1 MANLNQFITDITT
14 VLGPQRVH
22 TDELLVKAYSVD
34 ASPFEP
40 CAKAV
45 VDIAN
50 PAELQHLLRFSRKH
64 RMGLSFRA
72 AGTGVSGQTITN
84 DITVRFVGDHWKY
97 IQVLNQGQQVKAGCC
112 VVGAEVNAALQP
124 YRRFMTAD
132 PSSIGSAFIG
142 GMASTNAAGL
152 SCVIQKNIFHTMTD
166 IHFTLMD
173 GTTVD
178 TADPASVT
186 RFRKMHATMLAEL
199 VALRQRILDDPA
211 MDEKVRRKFSI
222 RNTAGYSLN
231 AFTDYEDPVEILSH
245 LIIGSEGTLAFI
257 HDITL
262 NTDVLR
268 TERATALVGFHTLDE
283 AIKGVLL
290 LEAHCPM
297 YAVEFLNSVS
307 LNALMPVQGF
317 PDYLRGLGKDACALL
332 LETNGQDKE
341 ELEANVAKVTNVLGS
356 LKMASELRFE
366 YDLTVCDQLWNIR
379 RSLFPI
385 LAGTRAPEEYAYSED
400 YCVPIQHLPEACTAF
415 VDILNKYGFTKS
427 GVHGHALHGN
437 IHFSIP
443 LQLNN
448 DEELRKVGLVIDEV
462 AEVVLGLG
470 GALKAEHGTGRAV
483 APFVRLEWGD
493 DLYKVMQ
500 DLKKVI
506 DPAGLLN
513 PGVLLNE
520 NPQGHLENLKYA
532 VHVDKSID
540 TCVDC
545 GFCEYVCPS
554 AGVGLSSRQRIYTL
568 RTIAGLRKA
577 GENDLADRWMKTFH
591 KLGRDMCA
599 VDGLC
604 ATRCP
609 LGIDTGAYMKRL
621 RHDSFSGV
629 GMATAGAVASNFRVV
644 GSVAS
649 TMLTVVSAAHKLM
662 GHNLA
667 AKTGSIARLVSGMTI
682 PDFREVEL
690 TGGSA
695 IPTPQPGTSQD
706 KTVVYYPSCATR
718 IMGYAEAEPLMDVTL
733 RLLQKAGYRVLFP
746 EKNTKYC
753 CGKAFESKGLFEKA
767 DAKSAELS
775 KALLRISENGRWPV
789 LCDTSP
795 CLARMKK
802 TLDSRLQLWE
812 PALFTLTHL
821 AEHLTFVRKERSVAL
836 HPTCSMREMKL
847 VETFREVAEKCVT
860 NVVIP
865 EKIFC
870 CGFSGDKG
878 FAVPELNASALR
890 TLRAQVAHCEE
901 GYSTSR
907 TCEVGLTLHSGKH
920 YRNIL
925 YLVDECT
932 K

>member
-1 MANLNQFITDITT
+1 MANFHQFLADMTA
-14 VLGPQRVH
+14 VVGQERLH

-40 CAKAV
+40 RSKAV
-45 VDIAN
+45 VDIAT
-50 PAELQHLLRFSRKH
+50 PAELRHLLRLARRH
-64 RMGLSFRA
+64 QVGLSFRA
-72 AGTGVSGQTITN
+72 AGTGVSGQTITEGV
-84 DITVRFVGDHWKY
+84 TVRLVGDHWKY
-97 IQVLNQGQQVKAGCC
+97 IQVLDKGRQVKAGCS
-112 VVGAEVNAALQP
+112 VVGAEINDALRP

-132 PSSIGSAFIG
+132 PSSIGSAHIG

-152 SCVIQKNIFHTMTD
+152 SCVIQKNIFHTMAD
-166 IHFTLMD
+166 IHFTLAD
-173 GTTVD
+173 GTAVN
-178 TADPASVT
+178 TADPVSVAH
-186 RFRKMHATMLAEL
+186 FRQSHALLLEQL
-199 VALRQRILDDPA
+199 LALRQRILDNPDMEA
-211 MDEKVRRKFSI
+211 KVRRKFAI

-231 AFTDYEDPVEILSH
+231 AFTDYDDPVDILSH
-245 LIIGSEGTLAFI
+245 LLIGSEGTLAFI

-268 TERATALVGFHTLDE
+268 TERATALVGFHTLGE

-307 LNALMPVQGF
+307 LKALMPVQGF

-332 LETNGQDKE
+332 LETNGQDKA
-341 ELEANVAKVTNVLGS
+341 ELEANVAKVTEVLGS
-356 LKMASELRFE
+356 LNMASELRFE
-366 YDLTVCDQLWNIR
+366 YDPDVCEQLWNIR

-400 YCVPIQHLPEACTAF
+400 YCVPIQNLPEACNAF
-415 VDILNKYGFTKS
+415 VEILNKHGFTKS

-448 DEELRKVGLVIDEV
+448 DEELRKVGQVIDEV

-493 DLYKVMQ
+493 ALYQVMQ
-500 DLKKVI
+500 ELKAFI
-506 DPAGLLN
+506 DPDNILN

-520 NPQGHLENLKYA
+520 NPRAHLEYLKYA
-532 VHVDKSID
+532 VDVDKSIN

-554 AGVGLSSRQRIYTL
+554 ARVGLSSRQRIYTL
-568 RTIAGLRKA
+568 RTISGMRKA
-577 GENDLADRWMKTFH
+577 GDTQRADAWMKTFN

-621 RHDSFSGV
+621 RHDGFSSMGKI
-629 GMATAGAVASNFRVV
+629 TAGTVASNFRVV
-644 GSVAS
+644 GKVAS
-649 TMLTVVSAAHKLM
+649 TMLNVVSAAHKLM
-662 GHNLA
+662 GHTLA
-667 AKTGSIARLVSGMTI
+667 VKSGTVSRVFSGMTI
-682 PDFREVEL
+682 PDFREVDL
-690 TGGSA
+690 TGGSPV
-695 IPTPQPGTSQD
+695 PTCQGGAVHD
-706 KTVVYYPSCATR
+706 RTVVYYPSCATR
-718 IMGYAEAEPLMDVTL
+718 IMGYADAEPLMDVTL
-733 RLLQKAGYRVLFP
+733 RLLQKAGYRVLIP
-746 EKNTKYC
+746 ENAQKLC
-753 CGKAFESKGLFEKA
+753 CGKAFESKGLFEQA
-767 DAKSAELS
+767 DAKSAQLER
-775 KALLRISENGRWPV
+775 ALLDLTEGGRWPV

-802 TLDSRLQLWE
+802 KLNPRLQLME
-812 PALFTLTHL
+812 PVVFTLTHL
-821 AEHLTFVRKERSVAL
+821 AQHLSFARKERSVAL

-847 VETFREVAEKCVT
+847 VEAFRQVAEQCVT
-860 NVVIP
+860 DVVIP
-865 EKIFC
+865 DKIFC

-878 FAVPELNASALR
+878 FAAPELNASALC
-890 TLRAQVAHCEE
+890 TLAAQVAHCEE
-901 GYSTSR
+901 GYSSSR
-907 TCEVGLTLHSGKH
+907 TCEVGLTLHGKKP

-925 YLVDECT
+925 YLIDECT
-932 K
+932 V